1 MSLIYPWAVF
11 SSPLRTTIIC
21 TPVSSL
27 ALAFLKRVGLSPIV
41 LHGAGPQL
49 NSELEKRGI
58 VSDYVEGVRV
68 TTPEILEV
76 ALQVFLDTNLVLC
89 DALEAAGARAR
100 PIHPRVFQ
108 SVLRNKDVYGLVGEV
123 QQVHMQPIYDVMR
136 VGCIPVLTSLG

>member
-1 MSLIYPWAVF
+1 M
-11 SSPLRTTIIC
+11 
-21 TPVSSL
+21 
-27 ALAFLKRVGLSPIV
+27 
-41 LHGAGPQL
+41 
-49 NSELEKRGI
+49 
-58 VSDYVEGVRV
+58 

-123 QQVHMQPIYDVMR
+123 QQVHMQPIYDAMR
-136 VGCIPVLTSLG
+136 VGCIPVLTSLGMTADGQVRICGFADPFVYLSCLCAS